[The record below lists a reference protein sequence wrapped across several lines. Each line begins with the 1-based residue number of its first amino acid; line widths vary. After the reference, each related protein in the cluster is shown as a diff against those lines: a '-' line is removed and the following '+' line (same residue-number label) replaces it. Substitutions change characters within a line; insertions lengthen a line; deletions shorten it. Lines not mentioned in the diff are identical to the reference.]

1 MNVRC
6 VEDTEKS
13 CQQNQKITSD
23 KSMVGAC
30 VDSYIG
36 RMSEACKAAPT
47 AAEHVTQNQ
56 EQKDQY

>member
-36 RMSEACKAAPT
+36 RMSETCKAAPT
-47 AAEHVTQNQ
+47 AAEHVT
-56 EQKDQY
+56 